1 MGNLA
6 QDGHG
11 TWSVFTR
18 SLSPP
23 FPTVGARPRRE
34 ASVQRATQSPASLS
48 LPGPHGQEPAAP
60 WSLGSSTLATAT
72 DPEVGSGQVKASPG
86 TQKPI
91 RLLLAALWR
100 HLLGRIQSA
109 RGYKLARE
117 KRGRASAEHWR
128 LSETSQAP
136 SGHRLRGSNRAHSLP
151 AGDGHLGM
159 EGRMRPQRRGKG
171 KGDSSST

>member
-6 QDGHG
+6 QDVPG

-18 SLSPP
+18 SPSPP

-34 ASVQRATQSPASLS
+34 ATVQRVTQSPASLS

-60 WSLGSSTLATAT
+60 WSFGSSTLATAAE
-72 DPEVGSGQVKASPG
+72 PEVGSGRVKGSPG
-86 TQKPI
+86 TQTPI

-100 HLLGRIQSA
+100 HLLGRLQSA

-117 KRGRASAEHWR
+117 KGGWASADHWR

-136 SGHRLRGSNRAHSLP
+136 SGHRLRSSNRVHSLP
-151 AGDGHLGM
+151 AGEGHLGM
-159 EGRMRPQRRGKG
+159 EGRARPQRRGKG
-171 KGDSSST
+171 KRDSSST